1 MSAHLLLNLCMY
13 FIVHNMYLCVYYQ
26 TCQQILQCNGYKAN
40 FQHLANHKLRVYPDF
55 NSSVRGSYNI
65 PPIESCSYICARDD
79 GCLAFQYCEECDV
92 QCVTV
97 SFTPLAG
104 VRLSSSTSGV
114 VHELYVKGQ
123 YYFNTIIT
131 TNYMVINKGYILCYI
146 IFILIKFSFAMLR
159 SNLGQSYRIQNI
171 LPFCFICMHT
181 RMCEVCHLLNKL

>member
-26 TCQQILQCNGYKAN
+26 TCQQILQCNGYKAH

-65 PPIESCSYICARDD
+65 PSIVSCSYICARDD
-79 GCLAFQYCEECDV
+79 GCLAFQYCEECDM

-97 SFTPLAG
+97 SLTLIAG

-123 YYFNTIIT
+123 YYFITIIHYKLYGDKQRLYFMLHYIH
-131 TNYMVINKGYILCYI
+131 TNQLFLCHVEKQSGPILSHP
-146 IFILIKFSFAMLR
+146 KHFA
-159 SNLGQSYRIQNI
+159 
-171 LPFCFICMHT
+171 
-181 RMCEVCHLLNKL
+181 VLLYLYAYTYV